1 MLGRNFPFFN
11 SLGGFY
17 PRGNGIPLNPQRLLI
32 AWEAP
37 NVAVAAAACSFALVI
52 WYLFYIN
59 IRLDDSAHS
68 DHLQAAWTP

>member
-1 MLGRNFPFFN
+1 ML
-11 SLGGFY
+11 L
-17 PRGNGIPLNPQRLLI
+17 LLLLLARLL
-32 AWEAP
+32 
-37 NVAVAAAACSFALVI
+37 LVI